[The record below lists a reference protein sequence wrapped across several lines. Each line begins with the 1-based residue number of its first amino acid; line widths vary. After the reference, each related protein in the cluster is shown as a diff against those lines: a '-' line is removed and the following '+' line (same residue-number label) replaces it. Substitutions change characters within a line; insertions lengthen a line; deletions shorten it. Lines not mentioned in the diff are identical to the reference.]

1 MSLPLTLIVA
11 MGENRVIGRN
21 NALCWHQRSDLKF
34 FKANTVGR
42 PMVMG
47 RKTFQSI
54 GKPLPNRE
62 TIVLTRDVNWHAP
75 EGVHVRS
82 SLDDALHLANE
93 LGTRMGASDIA
104 IVGGADL
111 YAQTLPLADKIL
123 LTLVHAKPEGDTF
136 FPHFEH
142 LPFDEVSHEPH
153 KAAEGDDHDVTFLT
167 YARSDAA

>member
-11 MGENRVIGRN
+11 MGENRVIGRD
-21 NALCWHQRSDLKF
+21 NALCWHLRSDLKF
-34 FKANTVGR
+34 FKANTIGR

-62 TIVLTRDVNWHAP
+62 TIVLTRDVNWSAP
-75 EGVHVRS
+75 DGVHVRPA
-82 SLDDALHLANE
+82 LDEALHLANE
-93 LGTRMGASDIA
+93 LGLKMGAPDIA

-111 YAQTLPLADKIL
+111 YAQTLPLADRIL
-123 LTLVHAKPEGDTF
+123 VTIVHATPEGDTF
-136 FPHFEH
+136 FPKFEH
-142 LPFDEVSHEPH
+142 MPFKEITREPH
-153 KAAEGDDHDVTFLT
+153 SAGEGDDHPFTFVT